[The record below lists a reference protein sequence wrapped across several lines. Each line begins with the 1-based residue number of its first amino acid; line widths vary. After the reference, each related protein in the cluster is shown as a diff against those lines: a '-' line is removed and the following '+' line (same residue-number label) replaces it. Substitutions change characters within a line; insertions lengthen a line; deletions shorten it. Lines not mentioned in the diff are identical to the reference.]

1 MEWWIN
7 REIDKMLNT
16 TTTRL
21 TIINTAWVC
30 LVVWAWLNGYV
41 QRIMEA
47 DGAHMTLI
55 IAAVFVAGLAST
67 YWWARKAD
75 YALKEQR
82 KWGVPEWG
90 DEYPLKHKA
99 MTRNTAH
106 LYDIFAAL
114 FILGIVGNA
123 IGFLA
128 AFGGVDPH
136 SMSSAEG
143 MQKAGAQLLSGVGTA
158 FGSTITG
165 LTLALWFSMN
175 LRVLATAIDR
185 LRS

>member
-1 MEWWIN
+1 M
-7 REIDKMLNT
+7 T

-21 TIINTAWVC
+21 TIINTAWIC

-41 QRIMEA
+41 QRLMAA
-47 DGAHMTLI
+47 DGAHMTVI

-67 YWWARKAD
+67 YWHARKAD
-75 YALKEQR
+75 IAQAKDASHSWGYYKAGAL
-82 KWGVPEWG
+82 
-90 DEYPLKHKA
+90 
-99 MTRNTAH
+99 TRNTAH

-128 AFGGVDPH
+128 AFGGVDTA
-136 SMSSAEG
+136 SMTTAAG
-143 MQKAGAQLLSGVGTA
+143 MQTAGAQLLSGVGTA

-175 LRVLATAIDR
+175 LRVLATTIDR
-185 LRS
+185 LRQ

>member
-1 MEWWIN
+1 M
-7 REIDKMLNT
+7 T
-16 TTTRL
+16 TTARL
-21 TIINTAWVC
+21 TIINTAWIC
-30 LVVWAWLNGYV
+30 LVIWAWIQGYV
-41 QRIMEA
+41 QRIMAA

-55 IAAVFVAGLAST
+55 IATVFVVGLVSA

-75 YALKEQR
+75 VATAKDASHS
-82 KWGVPEWG
+82 WG
-90 DEYPLKHKA
+90 YFKA
-99 MTRNTAH
+99 GILTRNTAH

>member
-1 MEWWIN
+1 M
-7 REIDKMLNT
+7 T
-16 TTTRL
+16 TTSRL

-30 LVVWAWLNGYV
+30 LVVLAWLNGYV

-75 YALKEQR
+75 KAARRNVYSGDRQGAILAL
-82 KWGVPEWG
+82 P
-90 DEYPLKHKA
+90 
-99 MTRNTAH
+99 RNTAH

-123 IGFLA
+123 VGFLQ